1 MTLTELLE
9 RRAAIHQAM
18 EALDEK
24 ARGESRDL
32 NDEERAEWDRLDGE
46 FGSLSSQIERAQT
59 MEARRQVL
67 TASAGTIV
75 GARGGESRQ
84 APAVLKIGRGDT
96 EERAICHYIRT
107 GDAGGL
113 RMAALDGETESRAY
127 NDTDMNETTD
137 ADGAVLVPTPMV
149 QNIIAK
155 RDERF
160 LGPRLGIVRVPGK
173 GKTVTQPFDAEDDL
187 EFSAVDEGGAINR
200 DAPAVDDKALTL
212 VKYAKY
218 IEPTW
223 ELLRDEDANL
233 MAFVNNWVARGWA
246 FTLNK
251 LLVTE
256 ALANGTAGLT
266 LDAANAIGAAEIPEL
281 VGKLPAEY
289 QDQAQWIMHQTTWAY
304 IQGLSGDQFHFA
316 PTPGATNR
324 ELWGFPLNLCSNVT
338 AYQASAK
345 SMIFGN
351 FDFMGWREGFGLQML
366 RDPYTSASS
375 GKLKLWFYFD
385 AVFGVLLAEAIQ
397 YATHPSG

>member
-1 MTLTELLE
+1 MTLAELLE
-9 RRAAIHQAM
+9 KRATIHQTM

-24 ARGESRDL
+24 ARGENRDL
-32 NDEERAEWDRLDGE
+32 NAEERAEWDRLDGE
-46 FGSLSSQIERAQT
+46 FESLSGQIERTQKV
-59 MEARRQVL
+59 ESRRQVL
-67 TASAGTIV
+67 TASAGTLV
-75 GARGGESRQ
+75 GARGGEGRQ

-96 EERAICHYIRT
+96 EERALCHYLRT

-113 RMAALDGETESRAY
+113 VMAASDGESRAY
-127 NDTDMNETTD
+127 NNTDMNETTD
-137 ADGAVLVPTPMV
+137 ADGAVLVPSPVV
-149 QNIIAK
+149 QNIITK

-173 GKTVTQPFDAEDDL
+173 GKTVTQPFDDEDDL
-187 EFSAVDEGGAINR
+187 EFSAVGEGETINR
-200 DAPAVDDKALTL
+200 DAPAIDDKSLTL
-212 VKYAKY
+212 IKYSKY

-233 MAFVNNWVARGWA
+233 MTFVNNWVARGWA

-256 ALANGTAGLT
+256 AIANGTAGLT
-266 LDAANAIGAAEIPEL
+266 LDAAAAIGAAEIPEL

-289 QDQAQWIMHQTTWAY
+289 QDQGQWIMHQTTWAY

-316 PTPGATNR
+316 PMPGATNR

-345 SMIFGN
+345 SMVFGN

-366 RDPYTSASS
+366 RDPYTSAGS
-375 GKLKLWFYFD
+375 GKVKIYFYFD

-397 YATHPSG
+397 YATHPSA